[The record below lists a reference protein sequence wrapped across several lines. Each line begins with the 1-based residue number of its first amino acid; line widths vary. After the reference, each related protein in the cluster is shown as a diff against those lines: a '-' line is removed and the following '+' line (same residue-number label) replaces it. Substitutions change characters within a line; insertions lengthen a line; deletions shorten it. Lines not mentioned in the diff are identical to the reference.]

1 MERWKELLPAPDDK
15 MIAKLREG
23 VEAVRDKAHAAG
35 VTRAPKSGPVMPS
48 LAKMVEILDEREA
61 REAYTLAVRELN
73 WHVHA
78 GARTVLQERFV
89 KRDEHSATHLPPPD
103 YGRRALALGISV
115 LASTLKMCAYRLGF
129 DEESGEAEAIRL
141 TLVPRDLE
149 SADEAFGLPPRRVGD
164 SPPSP
169 AYPVKWLIRVRLRAG
184 LTASQLT
191 MDENELQQVT

>member
-1 MERWKELLPAPDDK
+1 MVEVNITIRFLNTNPELHTELWQAEGDRSAAAIGDELGSSEELMERWKELLPAPDDK

-141 TLVPRDLE
+141 TLVPRDLK
-149 SADEAFGLPPRRVGD
+149 APTRR
-164 SPPSP
+164 
-169 AYPVKWLIRVRLRAG
+169 
-184 LTASQLT
+184 
-191 MDENELQQVT
+191 